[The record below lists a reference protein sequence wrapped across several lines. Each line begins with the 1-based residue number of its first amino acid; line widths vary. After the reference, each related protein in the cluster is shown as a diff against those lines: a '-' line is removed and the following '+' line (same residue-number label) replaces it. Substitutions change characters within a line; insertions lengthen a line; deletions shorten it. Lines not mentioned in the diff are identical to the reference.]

1 MNYLIV
7 GSGGV
12 GGCIGAYLTKAGK
25 DVTLI
30 ARNAHLKAMKQKG
43 VILEDTKGNQEVIPV
58 KAMELKDYK
67 EKADV
72 IFLCVKGY
80 SIASLVDELK
90 RVSDEKTVIIPILNV
105 YGTGDKLQKELQ
117 AQVCDGCIY
126 IASEKKEAGT
136 ILMKGSIFRI
146 VYGLS
151 SHEIPPR
158 LLAIKKDLEDS
169 GIEAVLSDNIQ
180 RDAFEKYAYITS
192 AVTCGLYYHATA
204 GDMQKEGKER
214 ELFKALNH
222 EIELLACAMGIP
234 FEKDMVKENVAILDT
249 LSPLSSTSM
258 QRDIA
263 QGNPSEIDGLIYEVG
278 RLAKQ
283 YRVELPHFQEIIA
296 KLQRF
301 C

>member
-1 MNYLIV
+1 MKYLII

-25 DVTLI
+25 DTTLI
-30 ARNAHLKAMKQKG
+30 ARNAHLEAMKKG
-43 VILEDTKGNQEVIPV
+43 LILEDVKGNQELIPV
-58 KAMELKDYK
+58 KAMELKDYQ

-80 SIASLVDELK
+80 SIASILDEIK
-90 RVSDEKTVIIPILNV
+90 RVSNEKTIIIPILNV
-105 YGTGDKLQKELQ
+105 YGTGDKLQKELS
-117 AQVCDGCIY
+117 ASVCDGCIY
-126 IASEKKEAGT
+126 IASEIKEPGV
-136 ILMKGSIFRI
+136 ILMKGDVFRI

-151 SHEIPPR
+151 SHKISPE
-158 LLAIKKDLEDS
+158 LKAIQKDLLES
-169 GIEAVLSDNIQ
+169 GIEAVLSENIQ
-180 RDAFEKYAYITS
+180 RDAFEKYAYISS

-222 EIELLACAMGIP
+222 EIELLASAMGIP

-263 QGNPSEIDGLIYEVG
+263 QGKPSEIDGLIYEVG
-278 RLAKQ
+278 RLANQ
-283 YRVELPHFQEIIA
+283 YQIELPNFQSIIA